1 MKIFYGLFSL
11 CVLWFLTL
19 SLHSTGPQPGVTG
32 APGETTCS
40 TTPDCHFAGT
50 ETGTVVIGGL
60 PDSVTANT
68 IYTVTVTANSTN
80 SVKGGFQITC
90 LDNSNLAV
98 GTLTAGTG
106 QIAQTDAGRQYVNH
120 NTPKIYANG
129 KVSWSLTWKSPASA
143 KNNPITF
150 YTASLLANGNGGS
163 SGDIA
168 VTGTQKVI
176 FKNTLS
182 PTSDLTKDAQIIISP
197 NPTSQILTVHFQQ
210 TNTIARLCL
219 IDLSGKTFLQQ
230 TVTDNSNIRVG
241 DLARGIYFARF
252 IIGDFSV
259 VKKIEL
265 N

>member
-19 SLHSTGPQPGVTG
+19 SLHSSGPQPGVTG

-40 TTPDCHFAGT
+40 TTAGCHFGGT
-50 ETGTVVIGGL
+50 ETGTVAISGL
-60 PDSVTANT
+60 PDTVLANT
-68 IYTVTVTANSTN
+68 TYTLTVKANSTN
-80 SVKGGFQITC
+80 AVKGGFQITC
-90 LDNSNLAV
+90 LDNTNLAI
-98 GTLTAGTG
+98 GTLSPGTG
-106 QIAQTDAGRQYVNH
+106 QIDQTDAGRQYVNH

-129 KVSWSLTWKSPASA
+129 TVSWSLTWKSPASS

-150 YTASLLANGNGGS
+150 YTASLLANGNGGM

-182 PTSDLTKDAQIIISP
+182 PTSDLANDAQIIISP

-210 TNTIARLCL
+210 TNAIARLTL
-219 IDLSGKTFLQQ
+219 IDLSGKTVLQQ
-230 TVTDNSNIRVG
+230 TVTDNANVRVG

-252 IIGDFSV
+252 IIGDNSV